1 MKITNIL
8 LGGIFAALIFIG
20 IHRPAPI
27 VLPAPAS
34 SVKWEYTVQ
43 ACDDDSREMREY
55 ERTHPDGTSLN
66 YDNEFSLIKIQPDG
80 DRGATRWELCAWFL
94 EPKSDSRKLILIFK
108 RPVD

>member
-27 VLPAPAS
+27 VLPSPAT

-43 ACDDDSREMREY
+43 ACDDDSTEMREY
-55 ERTHPDGTSLN
+55 ARTHPDAAGLN
-66 YDNEFSLIKIQPDG
+66 FSNEFHLIKIQPND
-80 DRGATRWELCAWFL
+80 DRGYTRWELCAWFL
-94 EPKSDSRKLILIFK
+94 EPKKDSPKLILIFK